1 MGNRAIVEPAEE
13 SHSRRRFIKHMIAA
27 GTAAS
32 TSGYLFGGPSAR
44 AQQSTGIRSFDHV
57 ALPMQNTEAMV
68 AFYRALG
75 LRANEGDRTCSVHFG
90 DQKIN
95 FHRPES
101 WQRATFTLRAPAA
114 RPPCG
119 DLCFLWEGTPES
131 LTAVLDR
138 AGAEVIEGPGER
150 LGGRHGGTVT
160 GTSLYVRDPDGN
172 LLEFMIYS

>member
-1 MGNRAIVEPAEE
+1 MRNRAIVETAEKR
-13 SHSRRRFIKHMIAA
+13 HSRRSLIKRIIAA
-27 GTAAS
+27 GAVAS
-32 TSGYLFGGPSAR
+32 TSGHLFGRPSME
-44 AQQSTGIRSFDHV
+44 AQQAAGIRSFDHV

-75 LRANEGDRTCSVHFG
+75 LRVNEGARTCSVHFG

-101 WQRATFTLRAPAA
+101 WQRATFTLRAPGA

-119 DLCFLWEGTPES
+119 DLCFVWEGTPES
-131 LTAVLDR
+131 LTAVLHR
-138 AGAEVIEGPGER
+138 SGAEVIEGPGER
-150 LGGRHGGTVT
+150 QGGRDGGAVI
-160 GTSLYVRDPDGN
+160 GTSSYVRDPDGN

>member
-1 MGNRAIVEPAEE
+1 MANRAIVEPAEE
-13 SHSRRRFIKHMIAA
+13 SHSRRRFIKRMIAA
-27 GTAAS
+27 GAAAS
-32 TSGYLFGGPSAR
+32 TSGYLSGGSSAQ
-44 AQQSTGIRSFDHV
+44 AQQSAGIRSFDHV

-75 LRANEGDRTCSVHFG
+75 LQVNEGDRTCSVHFG

-101 WQRATFTLRAPAA
+101 WRRATFSLRAPAA

-119 DLCFLWEGTPES
+119 DLCFVWEGTPES

-150 LGGRHGGTVT
+150 LGGRDGGTVT
-160 GTSLYVRDPDGN
+160 GMSSYVRDPDGN